1 MKKALNRLVI
11 YFPLLVAGGAAF
23 SLSTLFSAMKPV
35 LLTRFVEQV
44 GLDESLA
51 GLIVAMP
58 FVGIACASFVAR
70 RLVNHISMRKL
81 ALIFGSLLVAGELFS
96 AYFFTQIYLIL
107 LVQFACGVSVG
118 ILMGATSKRVA
129 TTQAPDQ
136 LFGFVDM
143 TAVLFM
149 SFMIT
154 GVGFAVS
161 YAGLQGGYQFAAVVS
176 FGFVCLML
184 FYREESVNNDPE
196 GLIRHSKLALSVRPI
211 AVVAMGIIFVT
222 ASGMGFAFM
231 FSIAIGLGMDYG
243 TAGSFIG
250 TLVLFSAAA
259 CPLGGWCSS
268 RFGPIK
274 PLACAYIACGIGWYF
289 AINAE
294 SQWMFMVALI
304 PAIFSL
310 QFNFP
315 ILLALSG
322 SLDDEGQWAAIT
334 SPLLTSGFAWAAI
347 TAGFIVSLW
356 GVAALAWGTLI
367 GMAICLLLLFPARS
381 DPLS

>member
-1 MKKALNRLVI
+1 MKTTLSRLVT
-11 YFPLLVAGGAAF
+11 YLPLLVAGGAAF

-51 GLIVAMP
+51 GLVVAMP
-58 FVGIACASFVAR
+58 FVGIACASFIAR
-70 RLVNHISMRKL
+70 RLVNHLSMRKL
-81 ALIFGSLLVAGELFS
+81 ALIFGSLLIIGEFVS
-96 AYFFTQIYLIL
+96 AYFYAQVYLIL
-107 LVQFACGVSVG
+107 LIQFVCGISVG

-129 TTQAPDQ
+129 TTESPDE
-136 LFGFVDM
+136 LFGLVDM

-161 YAGLQGGYQFAAVVS
+161 YAGLQGGYFFAGLVS
-176 FGFVCLML
+176 FCFVCLIF
-184 FYREESVNNDPE
+184 FYREEQPSLDAKGAVSRAPLE
-196 GLIRHSKLALSVRPI
+196 LSLRPI

-243 TAGSFIG
+243 SAGSFIG
-250 TLVLFSAAA
+250 TLVLFSALA
-259 CPLGGWCSS
+259 CPLGGWCSA
-268 RFGPIK
+268 RFGAIR
-274 PLACAYIACGIGWYF
+274 PLACAFIACGGGWYL
-289 AINAE
+289 AINAD
-294 SQWMFMVALI
+294 SQWMFMAALV

-322 SLDDEGQWAAIT
+322 SLDNDGQWAAIA

-347 TAGFIVSLW
+347 TAGFIVSQW
-356 GVAALAWGTLI
+356 GITALAWGTLM
-367 GMAICLLLLFPARS
+367 GMAICLLLLIPSRS
-381 DPLS
+381 SPIN

>member
-1 MKKALNRLVI
+1 MKEALNRIVI
-11 YFPLLVAGGAAF
+11 YLPLLVAGGAAF

-35 LLTRFVEQV
+35 LLTRFIEQV
-44 GLDESLA
+44 GLDESVA

-81 ALIFGSLLVAGELFS
+81 ALMFGSLLIAGELFS

-107 LVQFACGVSVG
+107 VLQFVCGVSVG

-129 TTQAPDQ
+129 TTQSPDQ

-161 YAGLQGGYQFAAVVS
+161 YAGLQGGYMFAATVS
-176 FGFVCLML
+176 LVFVCLML
-184 FYREESVNNDPE
+184 FYQEDLADDDNE
-196 GLIRHSKLALSVRPI
+196 GLVRHSKLILSLRPI

-231 FSIAIGLGMDYG
+231 FSIAIDLGMDYG

-250 TLVLFSAAA
+250 TLVLFSAVA

-268 RFGPIK
+268 RYGSIK
-274 PLACAYIACGIGWYF
+274 PLACAFITCGAGWYF
-289 AINAE
+289 AIHAE
-294 SQWMFMVALI
+294 SQWVFMFALI

-322 SLDDEGQWAAIT
+322 SLDDEGQWAAIA
-334 SPLLTSGFAWAAI
+334 SPLFTRAFAWAAM

-356 GVAALAWGTLI
+356 GITALAWGTLV
-367 GMAICLLLLFPARS
+367 GMAICLLLLIPSRS
-381 DPLS
+381 NFLK